1 MAKNNYE
8 QTEENLANIEGA
20 ISKTEQFVEG
30 NKKNLSYGV
39 LAIFAVVLMVL
50 GYNKYVQVPNETE
63 AYNTIWH
70 AEQYFNQDSLEWAL
84 NGHDENPGFLD
95 IIDEYGSTKSGNL
108 AYYYAGIS
116 YFRMA
121 QKAEGAEASSLYEE
135 AIDLLKDFS
144 SEDLNVKPMAIGAIG
159 DCEMELGN
167 QDEAVSYYIQAARLV
182 DNELTTPLFLKKAGM
197 TYSMLGNHEDA
208 LKLFKEIKTKYF
220 KSDEAREIKKY
231 IAREEQYI
239 GK

>member
-8 QTEENLANIEGA
+8 QTEDNLANIEGA

-39 LAIFAVVLMVL
+39 LAIFAVVLMIL
-50 GYNKYVQVPNETE
+50 GYNETE

-121 QKAEGAEASSLYEE
+121 QKAEASEANALYEE
-135 AIDLLKDFS
+135 AIDMLKDFS
-144 SEDLNVKPMAIGAIG
+144 SDDLNVKPMAIGAIG

-167 QDEAVSYYIQAARLV
+167 QEDAISYYIQAARLV

-197 TYSMLGNHEDA
+197 TYSIQGNHEDA
-208 LKLFKEIKTKYF
+208 LNLFKEIKTKYF
-220 KSDEAREIKKY
+220 KSAEANEIKKY
-231 IAREEQYI
+231 IAREKQYLE
-239 GK
+239 K

>member
-1 MAKNNYE
+1 MAKKNYN
-8 QTEENLANIEGA
+8 QTEENLANVENA

-39 LAIFAVVLMVL
+39 LVLFAVVLIIL
-50 GYNKYVQVPNETE
+50 GYNKYVKIPAEEE

-70 AEQYFNQDSLEWAL
+70 AEQYFNQDSLNWAL
-84 NGHDENPGFLD
+84 NGHNDNPGFLD

-116 YFRMA
+116 YFKLA
-121 QKAEGAEASSLYEE
+121 QKATGEDANSLYEE
-135 AIDLLKDFS
+135 AIDMLNDFS
-144 SEDLNVKPMAIGAIG
+144 SEDLNVKPMSIGVIG

-167 QDEAVSYYIQAARLV
+167 KKEAISYYIKAARLV
-182 DNELTTPLFLKKAGM
+182 DNELTSPLFLKKAGM
-197 TYSMLGNHEDA
+197 TYSILGNHEDA
-208 LKLFKEIKTKYF
+208 LELFKEIKTKYF

-231 IAREEQYI
+231 IAREEQYLA
-239 GK
+239 K

>member
-8 QTEENLANIEGA
+8 ETEESLANVENA
-20 ISKTEQFVEG
+20 IGKTEQFVEG

-39 LAIFAVVLMVL
+39 LGLFAIVLLVM
-50 GYNKYVQVPNETE
+50 GYNKYIKVPNETE

-70 AEQYFNQDSLEWAL
+70 AEQYFNQDSLNWAL
-84 NGHDENPGFLD
+84 NGHEEFPGFLD
-95 IIDEYGSTKSGNL
+95 IIDEYGSTPSGNL
-108 AYYYAGIS
+108 AYYYSGIS

-121 QKAEGAEASSLYEE
+121 QKAEGTEAASLYEE
-135 AIDLLKDFS
+135 AIDMLKSFS
-144 SEDLNVKPMAIGAIG
+144 SEDLIVKPMAIGAIG

-167 QDEAVSYYIQAARLV
+167 QDEAASYYVQAARLN

-197 TYSMLGNHEDA
+197 TYSLLGDHQEA
-208 LKLFKEIKTKYF
+208 LKLFNEIKTKYF
-220 KSDEAREIKKY
+220 KSEEAREIKKY
-231 IAREEQYI
+231 IAREEQYL